1 MKTVLSILIFGIVA
15 QALGSPLTAAATP
28 PNIILILADDLGYGD
43 VGVYGATLIDTP
55 HLDRLAG
62 EAVRF
67 TKFYASANGHRLL
80 EYLYEHPIISVNEVQ
95 DLIGMTYPAAN
106 KLVRRMVDSHILHE
120 FTGQARNR
128 GFMYRSYIGLFY
140 GTESEAG
147 T

>member
-1 MKTVLSILIFGIVA
+1 MSAARGELCSATFLRVIVEVSA
-15 QALGSPLTAAATP
+15 QATNTARRILLLREDHRR
-28 PNIILILADDLGYGD
+28 IITENFGR
-43 VGVYGATLIDTP
+43 TT
-55 HLDRLAG
+55 
-62 EAVRF
+62 
-67 TKFYASANGHRLL
+67 ANGHRLL

-106 KLVRRMVDSHILHE
+106 KLVRRMVDNHILHE